1 MRCEGTT
8 ATTAADPADRMCAA
22 AAAEVRTATSDMCAT
37 TASDMSATAASDMS
51 ATAASSARRATACLS
66 RRRGIGRHGQSAGR
80 QKQNRQFSR

>member
-37 TASDMSATAASDMS
+37 TASDMSATAAS
-51 ATAASSARRATACLS
+51 SARRATACLS

>member
-22 AAAEVRTATSDMCAT
+22 TAAEVRTATSDMCAT
-37 TASDMSATAASDMS
+37 TASDMS